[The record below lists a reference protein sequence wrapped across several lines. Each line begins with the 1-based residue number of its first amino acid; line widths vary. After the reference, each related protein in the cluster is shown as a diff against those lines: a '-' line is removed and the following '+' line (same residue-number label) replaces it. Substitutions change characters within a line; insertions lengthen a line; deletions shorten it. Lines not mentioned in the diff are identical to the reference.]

1 MMKLNRIRLLTGRIT
16 LETGLH
22 IGAGNDELR
31 IGGIDNPVLKH
42 PVSDEPYIPGSSLKG
57 KMRHLMEWR
66 CGLSDRRGVGIA
78 DWQRAAGADR
88 ARALS
93 ILRLFGT
100 APTEQMEEDHAR
112 QIGPSRLGFW
122 DAPLSADWARM
133 TRERDA
139 RLTEAKMENVINR
152 ITGAAENPRQTERV
166 PAGAAFE
173 FRLSVRE
180 FEGDDDAMF
189 VEALAGLKLLELDG
203 IGGSGSR
210 GYGKIRFESL
220 AIDGEPVRLPTDPF
234 AA

>member
-1 MMKLNRIRLLTGRIT
+1 MKLNRIRLLTGRIT

-66 CGLSDRRGVGIA
+66 CGLSDRRGIGIV
-78 DWQRAAGADR
+78 DWQRATGVDRDR
-88 ARALS
+88 ALA
-93 ILRLFGT
+93 ILKLFGT
-100 APTEQMEEDHAR
+100 APTEQAEEEHAR
-112 QIGPSRLGFW
+112 EIGPSRLGFW
-122 DAPLSADWARM
+122 DAPLSSQWVQAARDS
-133 TRERDA
+133 DA

-152 ITGAAENPRQTERV
+152 ITGAAEHPRQTERV
-166 PAGAAFE
+166 PAGASFE

-180 FEGDDDAMF
+180 FEQDGDSSLAN
-189 VEALAGLKLLELDG
+189 ALVGLKLLELDG

-210 GYGKIRFESL
+210 GYGKIRFEAL
-220 AIDGEPVRLPTDPF
+220 AVDGTPVQLPADPF